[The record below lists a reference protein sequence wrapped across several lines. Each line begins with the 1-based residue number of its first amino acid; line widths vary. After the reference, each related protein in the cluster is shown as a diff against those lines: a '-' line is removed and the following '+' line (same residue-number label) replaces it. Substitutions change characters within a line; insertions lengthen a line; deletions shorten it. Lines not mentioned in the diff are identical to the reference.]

1 MSFFD
6 TLRCDY
12 PLPDPE
18 FQERT
23 FHTLNFRCLLDH
35 YCLGTDGRLR
45 QIHRKLNNPQGR
57 PAARAPASEDTGYHG
72 DLRFHAKTATQAR
85 IEYRARFTHGTVE
98 WIRRVEQEASPF
110 ADSLEHLARDARYL
124 GQEREV
130 QLEYLLQ
137 RLERLD
143 PEVAKRVVAAF
154 DDRQDAALWLI
165 AVQLDNNRL
174 SPYEALAQGNRKT
187 VLRMLEQI
195 SEISR

>member
-45 QIHRKLNNPQGR
+45 QIQRKLYNPQGKQATR
-57 PAARAPASEDTGYHG
+57 AAASEDTGYHG
-72 DLRFHAKTATQAR
+72 DLRFHAKTATQER

-98 WIRRVEQEASPF
+98 WIRRVEQEEPTF
-110 ADSLEHLARDARYL
+110 ADSLEHLTRDARYL
-124 GQEREV
+124 EQEREV
-130 QLEYLLQ
+130 QLEHLLQ
-137 RLERLD
+137 RLEQLD
-143 PEVAKRVVAAF
+143 REVAKRTVEAF
-154 DDRQDAALWLI
+154 DDRQDAALWLV
-165 AVQLDNNRL
+165 AVRLGSGKL
-174 SPYEALAQGNRKT
+174 SPYEALAREKRQL
-187 VLRMLEQI
+187 VLKMIE
-195 SEISR
+195 EIREFSR